1 MKSKLSRKKFITC
14 FLEGS
19 VSALIFLLIIGI
31 TYAFSTWSA
40 EQPPLAN
47 PAKGN
52 VKLVVCPA
60 CPTGYHVDTATNTC
74 VTN

>member
-1 MKSKLSRKKFITC
+1 MKSKLHRKKLITR

-19 VSALIFLLIIGI
+19 VSALVFLLILGI
-31 TYAFSTWSA
+31 TYAFSSWNA

-47 PAKGN
+47 PANGN
-52 VKLVVCPA
+52 VQLVVCPA